1 MNITK
6 FSIQRP
12 IGISMIFMLI
22 TVLGL
27 FSYSHIGVELLPDVE
42 SPYISCIVEYP
53 GASTES
59 VEQQLT
65 KPIEDVISTL
75 EGVKEIRSVSMT
87 GRSEVF
93 IELSPEL
100 DPNLMSV
107 EATKRLNKIRSSLP
121 ADIDEPVVLKRSAEE
136 YPVIEIAV
144 TGKQDAA
151 DLHAMAE
158 NTFKEKRQQA
168 EGVADVSV
176 TGGAEKEIAV
186 LVNQEKLNYYS
197 LTLKDIT
204 DAIRS
209 ENTMVSAGSVYSEN
223 RQVYV
228 RLASQD
234 KTVSDIE

>member
-65 KPIEDVISTL
+65 KPIEDAISTL

-93 IELSPEL
+93 VELSPEQ

-107 EATKRLNKIRSSLP
+107 EATKAFTGTGSQPDVRGSYQTAEQNPQLP
-121 ADIDEPVVLKRSAEE
+121 A
-136 YPVIEIAV
+136 
-144 TGKQDAA
+144 
-151 DLHAMAE
+151 
-158 NTFKEKRQQA
+158 
-168 EGVADVSV
+168 
-176 TGGAEKEIAV
+176 GG
-186 LVNQEKLNYYS
+186 Y
-197 LTLKDIT
+197 
-204 DAIRS
+204 
-209 ENTMVSAGSVYSEN
+209 
-223 RQVYV
+223 
-228 RLASQD
+228 
-234 KTVSDIE
+234 

>member
-75 EGVKEIRSVSMT
+75 EGGQRDS
-87 GRSEVF
+87 F
-93 IELSPEL
+93 
-100 DPNLMSV
+100 
-107 EATKRLNKIRSSLP
+107 
-121 ADIDEPVVLKRSAEE
+121 
-136 YPVIEIAV
+136 
-144 TGKQDAA
+144 
-151 DLHAMAE
+151 
-158 NTFKEKRQQA
+158 RQHD
-168 EGVADVSV
+168 G
-176 TGGAEKEIAV
+176 
-186 LVNQEKLNYYS
+186 
-197 LTLKDIT
+197 TL
-204 DAIRS
+204 
-209 ENTMVSAGSVYSEN
+209 GSVYRTFSGTGSQPDVRGSHQTSE
-223 RQVYV
+223 
-228 RLASQD
+228 QD
-234 KTVSDIE
+234 PKLPAGGY